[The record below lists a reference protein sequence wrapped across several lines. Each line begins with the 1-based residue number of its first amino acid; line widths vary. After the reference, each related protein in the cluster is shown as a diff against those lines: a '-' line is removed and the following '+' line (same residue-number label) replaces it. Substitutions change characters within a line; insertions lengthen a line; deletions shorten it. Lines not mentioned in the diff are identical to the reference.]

1 MLILLNFAEN
11 YCFVVQDAV
20 QGCHWNNSQ
29 ATLYPFVAYCLN
41 CNTLVSNFFC
51 AISDKM
57 KHDTTAVH
65 KFMSCVTLPQIK
77 RIWSNAITL
86 AVVQALNIKITRT
99 LTTFAIT
106 KLTLKWMLSGI
117 LLLLVMER
125 PCDGIG
131 DTLKRPVASA
141 SLQMVSG
148 ETITSSNEM
157 FKGVLQ
163 RNIKHFL
170 IKAI

>member
-41 CNTLVSNFFC
+41 CNTLVSNFFVRFPTRWNMIPLLC
-51 AISDKM
+51 
-57 KHDTTAVH
+57 

-117 LLLLVMER
+117 LLLLVMEW